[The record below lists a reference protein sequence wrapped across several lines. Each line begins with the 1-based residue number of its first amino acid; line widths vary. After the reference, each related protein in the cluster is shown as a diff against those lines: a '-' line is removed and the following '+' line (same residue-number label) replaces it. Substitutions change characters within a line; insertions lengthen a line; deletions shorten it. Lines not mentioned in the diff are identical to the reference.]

1 MAIVN
6 VDRVQCGMILTGL
19 NTIYNNKS
27 FIEALQPITN
37 FDSKDLLS
45 LIEEFENVVV
55 ELIASEYDKKGIQWK
70 LVSQR
75 FSLRESM

>member
-19 NTIYNNKS
+19 NTIYNNKG

-70 LVSQR
+70 LVS
-75 FSLRESM
+75 

>member
-6 VDRVQCGMILTGL
+6 VNRVECGMILTGL
-19 NTIYNNKS
+19 NVIYNNKAFS
-27 FIEALQPITN
+27 EALQPVTN

-55 ELIASEYDKKGIQWK
+55 ELIASEYDKKGIKWK
-70 LVSQR
+70 LVS
-75 FSLRESM
+75 

>member
-19 NTIYNNKS
+19 NTIYNNKA

-37 FDSKDLLS
+37 FDNKDLLS

-70 LVSQR
+70 LVS
-75 FSLRESM
+75 

>member
-19 NTIYNNKS
+19 NAIYNNKS

-70 LVSQR
+70 LVS
-75 FSLRESM
+75 

>member
-6 VDRVQCGMILTGL
+6 VNRVECGMILTGL
-19 NTIYNNKS
+19 NVIYNNKA
-27 FIEALQPITN
+27 FIEALQPVTN

-45 LIEEFENVVV
+45 ENVVV

-70 LVSQR
+70 LVS
-75 FSLRESM
+75 

>member
-19 NTIYNNKS
+19 NVVYNNKAL
-27 FIEALQPITN
+27 IEALQPVTN

-70 LVSQR
+70 LVS
-75 FSLRESM
+75 

>member
-6 VDRVQCGMILTGL
+6 VNRVECGMILTGL
-19 NTIYNNKS
+19 NVIYNNKA
-27 FIEALQPITN
+27 FIEALQPVTN
-37 FDSKDLLS
+37 FGSKDLLS

-70 LVSQR
+70 LVS
-75 FSLRESM
+75 

>member
-27 FIEALQPITN
+27 FIEALQPVTN

-70 LVSQR
+70 LVS
-75 FSLRESM
+75 

>member
-6 VDRVQCGMILTGL
+6 VNRVECGMILTGL
-19 NTIYNNKS
+19 NVIYNNKA
-27 FIEALQPITN
+27 FIEALQPVTN

-55 ELIASEYDKKGIQWK
+55 ELIASEYDKKGIKWK
-70 LVSQR
+70 LVSQKY
-75 FSLRESM
+75 SPRELM

>member
-6 VDRVQCGMILTGL
+6 VNRVECGMILTGL
-19 NTIYNNKS
+19 NVIYNNKA
-27 FIEALQPITN
+27 FIEALQPVTN

-70 LVSQR
+70 LVSQKY
-75 FSLRESM
+75 SPRELM

>member
-19 NTIYNNKS
+19 NTIYNNKA

-70 LVSQR
+70 LVS
-75 FSLRESM
+75 

>member
-19 NTIYNNKS
+19 NVVYNNKS
-27 FIEALQPITN
+27 FIEALQPVTN

-70 LVSQR
+70 LVS
-75 FSLRESM
+75 

>member
-70 LVSQR
+70 LVS
-75 FSLRESM
+75 

>member
-6 VDRVQCGMILTGL
+6 VNRVQCGMILTGL

-70 LVSQR
+70 LVS
-75 FSLRESM
+75 

>member
-6 VDRVQCGMILTGL
+6 VNRVECGMILTGL
-19 NTIYNNKS
+19 NVIYNKA
-27 FIEALQPITN
+27 FIEALQPVTN

-70 LVSQR
+70 LVS
-75 FSLRESM
+75 

>member
-6 VDRVQCGMILTGL
+6 VNRVECGMILTGL
-19 NTIYNNKS
+19 NVIYNNKA
-27 FIEALQPITN
+27 FIEALQPVTN

-55 ELIASEYDKKGIQWK
+55 ELIASQYDKKGIKWK
-70 LVSQR
+70 LVS
-75 FSLRESM
+75 